1 MTLGRVEH
9 SEELPL
15 QHANLPKGIP
25 YALYAGGVPA
35 GESPWARKLQRGL
48 CYKSLQIMKMSL
60 TRCFAGAVLCAWA
73 AAVSCAPP
81 APGKSLRADVEV
93 FIEEMA
99 GKHQYDSQL
108 LRRLF
113 SRVEP
118 RPSILRA
125 MSAPSTARPW
135 HEFRRSHVDA
145 MRVAGGLRFWEQ
157 NAAALARARRDFGVP
172 EEIIVATIGIETLY
186 GRSTGSIRVLDALAT
201 LAFDYPKRADF
212 FRGELEHYL
221 LLIREAGLDPLTV
234 RGSYAGAMGIPQFMP
249 SSYRKYAV
257 DFDGDGRRHLWG
269 EAADAI
275 GSVANY
281 YRSYGWTDGEDIV
294 VAAEVGATEV
304 ELPRTGGLER
314 SKVADL
320 RRSGVV
326 PVTPLAEAAEVILIA
341 LETEGGL
348 RYWLGLQNFYVIT
361 RYNRSINY
369 AMAVHELARELKA
382 QRIQRP

>member
-1 MTLGRVEH
+1 V
-9 SEELPL
+9 
-15 QHANLPKGIP
+15 
-25 YALYAGGVPA
+25 
-35 GESPWARKLQRGL
+35 
-48 CYKSLQIMKMSL
+48 C
-60 TRCFAGAVLCAWA
+60 CAA
-73 AAVSCAPP
+73 S
-81 APGKSLRADVEV
+81 APGKTLRADVEA
-93 FIEEMA
+93 FIDEMA
-99 GKHQYDSQL
+99 GKHQYDPQL

-118 RPSILRA
+118 RPAILRA
-125 MSAPSTARPW
+125 MAAPSTARPW
-135 HEFRRSHVDA
+135 HEFRKSHVDA
-145 MRVAGGLRFWEQ
+145 MRIAGGLRFWEQ

-172 EEIIVATIGIETLY
+172 EEVIVATIGIETLY

-212 FRGELEHYL
+212 FRGELEHFL
-221 LLIREAGLDPLTV
+221 LLVREADLDPLAM

-257 DFDGDGRRHLWG
+257 DFDGDGRRYLWG

-281 YRSYGWTDGEDIV
+281 YRSYGWIAGGDV
-294 VAAEVGATEV
+294 VVGAEVVPSEV
-304 ELPRTGGLER
+304 DLPRLGGLER

-326 PVTPLAEAAEVILIA
+326 PLAPLEDAAEVILIA
-341 LETEGGL
+341 LETESGW

-369 AMAVHELARELKA
+369 AMAVHEIARELKA
-382 QRIQRP
+382 QRTQKPESSERRAN